1 MPQNMVEFTAT
12 IEFEPSQT
20 HDVKF
25 RVSIIQEH
33 KEIESDIVFAKL
45 LP

>member
-1 MPQNMVEFTAT
+1 MPENKAEFTAI
-12 IEFEPSQT
+12 IEFKPTEL

-33 KEIESDIVFAKL
+33 KEIESDIV
-45 LP
+45 

>member
-1 MPQNMVEFTAT
+1 MSENKAEFTAV
-12 IEFEPSQT
+12 IEFKPSEP

-33 KEIESDIVFAKL
+33 KEIESDILFAKL
-45 LP
+45 VV